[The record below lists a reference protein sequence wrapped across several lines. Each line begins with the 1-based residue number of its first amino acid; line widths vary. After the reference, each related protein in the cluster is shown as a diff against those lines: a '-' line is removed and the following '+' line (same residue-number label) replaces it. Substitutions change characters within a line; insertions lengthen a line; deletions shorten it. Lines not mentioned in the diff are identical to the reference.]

1 MDVLTTRRFEFSAA
15 HRYWNPA
22 WSAERNVE
30 VFGKCTNEH
39 GHGHNYVLEVTVA
52 GEVDRK
58 TGMVINLVDL
68 KAIVGRVLE
77 GFDHKHLNEDTPY
90 FEDRQPT
97 TENIVLVLWE
107 LICPVLP
114 PGVRLAH
121 LRLYETP
128 DIFAEYSGGP
138 GAAFGRGYR
147 FSAAHRLHSEDLTPE
162 ENVAL
167 FGKCNN
173 PAGHGHDYR
182 FEVTVAGPVDRE
194 TGMVVDLVGLDGAVA
209 PLLDELDHTHIDR
222 QQPAFAE
229 RPSTGENIV
238 VHLWDRLAASLG
250 PQRLR
255 WVRLWETPNNVF
267 DYGGQLAAA
276 AGGGSASGDL
286 DNGGG
291 S

>member
-1 MDVLTTRRFEFSAA
+1 MEVLTTRRFEFSAA
-15 HRYWNPA
+15 HRYWNPS
-22 WSAERNVE
+22 WSPERNLE

-52 GEVDRK
+52 GEVDPD

-77 GFDHKHLNEDTPY
+77 GFDHKHLNEDTPH
-90 FEDRQPT
+90 FRDRQPT
-97 TENIVLVLWE
+97 TENIVSVLWE
-107 LICPVLP
+107 LIFGALP
-114 PGVRLAH
+114 AVVRLAH

-128 DIFAEYSGGP
+128 DVFADYGGGP

-147 FSAAHRLHSEDLTPE
+147 FAAAHRLHSPALSPE
-162 ENVAL
+162 ENVAT

-182 FEVTVAGPVDRE
+182 FEVTVAGPVDAE
-194 TGMVVDLVGLDGAVA
+194 TGMVVNLADLDAAVA
-209 PLLDELDHTHIDR
+209 PLLEELDHTHLDR
-222 QQPAFAE
+222 QQAHFAE

-238 VHLWDRLAASLG
+238 VYLWERLAAATGERLG
-250 PQRLR
+250 

-267 DYGGQLAAA
+267 DYGGGA
-276 AGGGSASGDL
+276 
-286 DNGGG
+286 
-291 S
+291 